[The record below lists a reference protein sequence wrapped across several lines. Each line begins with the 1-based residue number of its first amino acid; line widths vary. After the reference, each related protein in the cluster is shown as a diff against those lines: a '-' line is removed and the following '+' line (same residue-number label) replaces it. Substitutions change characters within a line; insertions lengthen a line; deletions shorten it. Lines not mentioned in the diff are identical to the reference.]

1 MTACACCSYV
11 AGLTLL
17 EQKSRAEHAKKERAI
32 PQHLNPARR
41 KQWKQDL
48 ILESDMNRCAHDI
61 KGPFCCWTCLSS
73 LGLPCVLR
81 RTTSLPQCPHLF
93 VEKIVYLSQRCRM
106 EALCAQLSAHRKQPA
121 HANCRHNKGKK
132 AKTKVKSA
140 SKSGSKHGEESSS
153 RSNSRVHGSALLR
166 PNSVSAAGASDAIP
180 RWLVTLHCLAVSRYL
195 HACRRQRLFVHVV
208 RHKSAFERSNGVK
221 SFQ

>member
-1 MTACACCSYV
+1 
-11 AGLTLL
+11 
-17 EQKSRAEHAKKERAI
+17 
-32 PQHLNPARR
+32 
-41 KQWKQDL
+41 
-48 ILESDMNRCAHDI
+48 
-61 KGPFCCWTCLSS
+61 
-73 LGLPCVLR
+73 
-81 RTTSLPQCPHLF
+81 
-93 VEKIVYLSQRCRM
+93 M

-180 RWLVTLHCLAVSRYL
+180 RWLVTLHCLAVSRYCML
-195 HACRRQRLFVHVV
+195 AGGSVSSCTSCGTRAHSREAMELNLFN
-208 RHKSAFERSNGVK
+208 E
-221 SFQ
+221 